1 MDLSLG
7 EPVGEKSS
15 SGRQFMKGDSP
26 PPPPKT
32 KGHGSAP
39 QPPPPRG
46 LLFPVNESFKE
57 LKRPSLP
64 QRSGVVGTGWEPTN
78 YYPLFGNPPHLWLYW
93 LHCWAPGASCGH
105 RGAKGGQCE

>member
-15 SGRQFMKGDSP
+15 SGRQFMKGDP
-26 PPPPKT
+26 PPPRKT

-39 QPPPPRG
+39 QPPSPRG
-46 LLFPVNESFKE
+46 LLLPVNESFKE

-78 YYPLFGNPPHLWLYW
+78 YYPPLWKPSTFMAL
-93 LHCWAPGASCGH
+93 LAPLLGPWSQLEPQ
-105 RGAKGGQCE
+105 RSKGRPV